1 MNPVEEIKS
10 RLDIVDIVGSYISVN
25 QSGTNFKARCPFHNE
40 KTASFMVSREKQIY
54 HCFGCDKG
62 GDVISFV
69 QEYEGI
75 SFPEALRILA
85 EKANV
90 TLPKMGGYESKKDY
104 SRLYE
109 INNLAVEF
117 YQKKLQ
123 DNSETSQ
130 KVLEYLNRRAIKDDS
145 IKKWQLGI
153 SGEFWDEL
161 FNFLISKG
169 FKEDE
174 IFQAGLN
181 LKKKSGQGYIDR
193 FRKRLMFPICDFQGR
208 PVAFTSR
215 TLAGIV
221 YDEEEQGG
229 KYVNSPQTS
238 IYDKS
243 KILYGWHLGKDD
255 IRQKKYLI
263 IVEGNM
269 DAIAASQSATKNV
282 VAVSGTALT
291 NDHIKMI
298 KRYTDNVILAFDG
311 DAAGSRAVFRSI
323 SLGWQAY
330 MNLKILVLPK
340 GKDPADMIKESEK
353 EWLKS
358 VKESIPVMDYYFKRV
373 LAGVDLNR
381 SDHKKIATQKLL
393 PIIKFLQSNIEQEH
407 YLKIL
412 SDKLQIPIEL
422 LRENLKNSK
431 SFLEEQQI
439 RSNAKESVDPISRDP
454 LLNISEQLLIMA
466 FYKDEYLESLMADI
480 EPNMLAGDLQ
490 ELYKHIIIYYT
501 KHQNLDNFI
510 NYPELETKD
519 KENWTRLSLAGNR
532 DLADIGQKVLSSDF
546 HKLILRLK
554 LYYKESQRK
563 ELINQLRQSEL
574 QGDEAKQDE
583 LSSKINILNKE
594 INQLQR

>member
-1 MNPVEEIKS
+1 MNHVEEIKNK
-10 RLDIVDIVGSYISVN
+10 LDIVDIVGSYISLN
-25 QSGTNFKARCPFHNE
+25 QTGGNFKARCPFHNE
-40 KTASFMVSREKQIY
+40 KTPSFMVSREKQIY

-90 TLPKMGGYESKKDY
+90 DLPKMGQFESKKDY

-109 INNLAVEF
+109 LNNLAVEF
-117 YQKKLQ
+117 YQKKLS
-123 DNSETSQ
+123 DKSELSK
-130 KVLEYLNRRAIKDDS
+130 KVLDYLERRKINKDS

-153 SGEFWDEL
+153 SGESWDEL
-161 FNFLISKG
+161 FNYLIGQKYT
-169 FKEDE
+169 EDE
-174 IFQAGLN
+174 IFQAGLC
-181 LKKKSGQGYIDR
+181 LKKKSGNGYIDR

-243 KILYGWHLGKDD
+243 KILYGWHLGKDE

-269 DAIAASQSATKNV
+269 DVIATSQSATKNV

-323 SLGWQAY
+323 SLGWQAE

-340 GKDPADMIKESEK
+340 GKDPADMIKEQSDS
-353 EWLKS
+353 WLKA

-393 PIIKFLQSNIEQEH
+393 PIIKFLKSNIEQEH

-412 SDKLQIPIEL
+412 SDKLHIPIEL

-431 SFLEEQQI
+431 SFLEEKTI
-439 RSNAKESVDPISRDP
+439 TSNTQEKVSPISKDP
-454 LLNISEQLLIMA
+454 LFNISEQLLSMA
-466 FYKDEYLESLMADI
+466 FFRDEYLDSLMAEVDPDMVA
-480 EPNMLAGDLQ
+480 EELRP
-490 ELYKHIIIYYT
+490 LYKHLIIYYT

-510 NYPELETKD
+510 NYSELSEND
-519 KENWTRLSLAGNR
+519 KENWTRLSLVGDR
-532 DLADIGQKVLSSDF
+532 DLSNISKKVVSDDF
-546 HKLILRLK
+546 QKLILRLK

-574 QGDEAKQDE
+574 TDDSDKQDE

-594 INQLQR
+594 INKLQR